1 MSRRFCT
8 SAPSEGLGRLAIVL
22 TGALLGASLAF
33 GSAKAGDLDQ
43 YRQEGVTLHLV
54 ALPPEA
60 DGTIRGALS
69 IELEPGWKTYW
80 IAPGPVG
87 LAPQFDTSGSTDV
100 RKVRFGYPVPSRFR
114 EGEAGSIGYLQTV
127 ELPIAARA
135 SGPRPL
141 LRLRAF
147 LGVCRELCVPLQ
159 AELTADPKPGL
170 SDRAMVA
177 RAGAAVPDEAGP
189 LRASSAR
196 WNADG
201 SALLVDLA
209 SPIAGQPLEGFVSA
223 GDGWSFGA
231 PSPAEGGSA
240 EALVFPVLS
249 RPAGGAHPVS
259 ADILL
264 TQNERAQLSR
274 AVPIAPR

>member
-8 SAPSEGLGRLAIVL
+8 SVPFEGPGRLAIVV
-22 TGALLGASLAF
+22 TGALLGASLMF
-33 GSAKAGDLDQ
+33 GPANAADRDR
-43 YRQEGVTLHLV
+43 YRQEGVTLRLV

-87 LAPQFDTSGSTDV
+87 LAPQLDTSGSTDV
-100 RKVRFGYPVPSRFR
+100 RKVRFAYPVPSRFR
-114 EGEAGSIGYLQTV
+114 EGEAESIGYLQTV
-127 ELPIAARA
+127 ELPITAEA

-147 LGVCRELCVPLQ
+147 LGVCRELCVPVQ
-159 AELTADPKPGL
+159 AELMADPNPGL
-170 SDRAMVA
+170 SDRAMVM
-177 RAGAAVPDEAGP
+177 RAGAVVPDEAGP
-189 LRASSAR
+189 LRASGAR

-209 SPIAGQPLEGFVSA
+209 SPIEGPPPEGFVSA

-231 PSPAEGGSA
+231 PSPAEGGPA
-240 EALVFPVLS
+240 ETLVFPALS
-249 RPAGGAHPVS
+249 RPTGGAHPVS